1 MDSENKKLSLKIF
14 KIKPIKFLF
23 IAGFVFTV
31 PFVLFGLQ
39 KLDHGA
45 EWQLGFMNIIN
56 GVLFRCLITP
66 AMCAFWPIFVVRLIR
81 GKSLPTETNAHRKL
95 AKQEN

>member
-1 MDSENKKLSLKIF
+1 MNSTLISVTEFFINLVRIY
-14 KIKPIKFLF
+14 F
-23 IAGFVFTV
+23 IAGFVFTI

-45 EWQLGFMNIIN
+45 QWQLGFMNIIN